1 MRELRGKVAVVTGAA
16 SGIGRALAK
25 HLGAEGMRVVLADI
39 EPAALAGIADEL
51 AAARVPNLAVRTDV
65 TSQDSLH
72 ALAERSYETFGAA
85 HVLCNNAGVFA
96 GGLSWEAPL
105 SDFEWVLGVNTF
117 GVLHGIRAFVPRML
131 ASGEP
136 GHIVNTASM
145 ASFTYGP
152 MSSAYFMSKHATL
165 ALSESL
171 YLELKMKNAPIG
183 VSVVCPELVATK
195 IGESERN
202 RPRHLK
208 RGDEP
213 ASPERDAV
221 ENAIKLA
228 TSSQGVSPD
237 AIAERAVDAIREER
251 FYALAPEGEHW
262 RSMCNARM
270 ELIRTASNPK
280 LLF

>member
-1 MRELRGKVAVVTGAA
+1 MKELAGKVAVVTGAA

-25 HLGAEGMRVVLADI
+25 RFGAEGMRVVLADV
-39 EPAALAGIADEL
+39 ELAALDGVSHEL
-51 AAARVPNLAVRTDV
+51 AAAGVKALAVRTDV
-65 TSQDSLH
+65 TSPDSV
-72 ALAERSYETFGAA
+72 ASLAERTYDAFGAA
-85 HVLCNNAGVFA
+85 HVVCNNAGVFA

-136 GHIVNTASM
+136 GHILNTASM

-152 MSSAYFMSKHATL
+152 TSSAYFMSKHATL

-171 YLELKMKNAPIG
+171 ALELQMRNARIG
-183 VSVVCPELVATK
+183 VSVICPELVATK
-195 IGESERN
+195 IGDSDRN
-202 RPRHLK
+202 RPLHLK

-221 ENAIKLA
+221 ENAIKLV
-228 TSSQGVSPD
+228 TTSQGVPPD
-237 AIAERAVDAIREER
+237 TIAERALAAILEDR
-251 FYALAPEGEHW
+251 FYVLAPESDSW
-262 RSMCNARM
+262 RRMCNARL

>member
-1 MRELRGKVAVVTGAA
+1 MQELRGRVAVVTGAA

-25 HLGAEGMRVVLADI
+25 RLGAEGMRVALADV
-39 EPAALAGIADEL
+39 EAAALDDIARELTAAGVQNI
-51 AAARVPNLAVRTDV
+51 AVRTDV
-65 TSQDSLH
+65 TSQDSLL
-72 ALAERSYETFGAA
+72 ALAERTYDAFGAA

-171 YLELKMKNAPIG
+171 ALELTMKGAKIG

-195 IGESERN
+195 IGDAERN
-202 RPRHLK
+202 RPLHLK
-208 RGDEP
+208 RGDAP

-221 ENAIKLA
+221 ENAIKAA
-228 TSSQGVSPD
+228 TTSQGVAPD
-237 AIAERAVDAIREER
+237 AIAERALAAIREER
-251 FYALAPEGEHW
+251 FYVLAPEGDAW
-262 RSMCNARM
+262 RRMCNARF
-270 ELIRTASNPK
+270 ELVRTASNPQ
-280 LLF
+280 LQF

>member
-1 MRELRGKVAVVTGAA
+1 M
-16 SGIGRALAK
+16 
-25 HLGAEGMRVVLADI
+25 
-39 EPAALAGIADEL
+39 
-51 AAARVPNLAVRTDV
+51 
-65 TSQDSLH
+65 
-72 ALAERSYETFGAA
+72 
-85 HVLCNNAGVFA
+85 
-96 GGLSWEAPL
+96 
-105 SDFEWVLGVNTF
+105 
-117 GVLHGIRAFVPRML
+117 LHGIRAFVPRML
-131 ASGEP
+131 AGGEP

-213 ASPERDAV
+213 ASPERDVV

-237 AIAERAVDAIREER
+237 EIAERAVDAIREER